1 LKVERLSP
9 DILQAL
15 ESGATLVV
23 PSSQRQVALRSAW
36 GRVQRDRG
44 AKVWDTPRVDSLGQH
59 IERRLR
65 EQWAARGEPDRL
77 LPPAAEWAELREWRR
92 EQGGVAE
99 ARALLNSVRTL
110 YDWRIGSRSLGRTL
124 GDSPEANILQEA
136 VEKLARLRDD
146 GRRPTREWLDDIA
159 ADGRPLVAAG
169 FSALPP
175 RQQSLL
181 DRLGARGLALGAG
194 AAQPFS
200 LARADDDTHELEL
213 IAAWCRRELEQDPAR
228 RLLIVDSRL
237 RERRRGYETTLSQ
250 CLNPSHW
257 VRAEAREFSTVFAIE
272 GGQPLAEFPL
282 VAHAVLTLRLVTGQ
296 LRFDE
301 LITWLRLP
309 FLDRDD
315 AYASAAVESIVRD
328 GRRLEYRASELA
340 AAIERVNDAPAGAMH
355 LSMGL
360 RRALEEIAG
369 ERRSA
374 AEWARALQA
383 ALRVLGWPGARTL
396 RSDEQQTVQRWHA
409 LLDEFSALGAW
420 LPRLDAAAAVATLSD
435 LAAERQ
441 FDPASVDAPI
451 TLTDAHD
458 DPLVHYDSIWVAGL
472 DASQWPAPARPDVFI
487 PTMLQIAAGVPWA
500 TAKGQS
506 QVARGSFAAWR
517 ARTSN
522 LICSWAALD
531 GDAHRTPSPLLARI
545 GGATDYTPA
554 TIFLPLAAQWAGA
567 ETEAVLDDAGIPWN
581 RALQVAGGVRTLELQ
596 AECGFHAYGEL
607 RLDARVLEDPEPG
620 IDPRDRGNLLHRALH
635 LVWQRF
641 QTHFRLFTTE
651 LPERTSLIAE
661 DVAAA
666 IRYVFRGD
674 VPNDLAAAVERER
687 FRLEQLI
694 GTLLARELTR
704 PQFDVADM
712 EVKRDCQIAG
722 GRFQLRIDRV
732 DKLQGGGYAILD
744 YKSGTPRSPRW
755 EGEKI
760 RNPQLLAYLHAES
773 RRPIEG
779 LANVFLTHNTAKFS
793 GKCVHSNLLPDIR
806 GVGKSGEDEIV
817 TRARWEQL
825 RTEWLATVE
834 RLASEYLAGTARV
847 QPAPDVCRLCPLT
860 ILCRRLETTPD
871 AAREETGG
879 ADE

>member
-9 DILQAL
+9 PILQAL
-15 ESGATLVV
+15 ESGATLLV
-23 PSSQRQVALRSAW
+23 PTAQRQVALRSAW
-36 GRVQRDRG
+36 GREQRDRG

-59 IERRLR
+59 VERRLR

-77 LPPAAEWAELREWRR
+77 LPPAAEWVALREWRR

-99 ARALLNSVRTL
+99 ARALLNSIRTL
-110 YDWRIGSRSLGRTL
+110 HDWRMSTKSL
-124 GDSPEANILQEA
+124 GDSPEAQILREA
-136 VEKLARLRDD
+136 VERLAQLRA
-146 GRRPTREWLDDIA
+146 GGLRPAREWLDDIA
-159 ADGRPLVAAG
+159 VEQQPMIAAG
-169 FSALPP
+169 FSAMPP
-175 RQQSLL
+175 RQKAFL
-181 DRLGARGLALGAG
+181 DRLGARNLAPSAET
-194 AAQPFS
+194 AQSFA
-200 LARADDDTHELEL
+200 LARADDDAHELEL
-213 IAAWCRRELEQDPAR
+213 IASWCRSELEQDPTR

-237 RERRRGYETTLSQ
+237 RDRRRGYETTLSQ

-257 VRAEAREFSTVFAIE
+257 VRSEAREFSSVFAIE

-301 LITWLRLP
+301 LITWIRLP
-309 FLDRDD
+309 FLDGED
-315 AYASAAVESIVRD
+315 AYAGAAIEKVLRD

-340 AAIERVNDAPAGAMH
+340 AAIERTSDASAGAIH
-355 LSMGL
+355 RAMGL
-360 RRALEEIAG
+360 RRAVEEVAH

-383 ALRVLGWPGARTL
+383 ALRALGWPGARTL
-396 RSDEQQTVQRWHA
+396 RSDEQQTVQRWHT

-458 DPLVHYDSIWVAGL
+458 DPLVHYDGIWVAGL

-487 PTMLQIAAGVPWA
+487 PTMSQIAAGVPWA

-506 QVARGSFAAWR
+506 LVARGSFAAWR
-517 ARTSN
+517 ARTGN

-545 GGATDYTPA
+545 GGATDYSPEA
-554 TIFLPLAAQWAGA
+554 TYRPLAALWTGA
-567 ETEAVLDDAGIPWN
+567 ETEPLVDDAGIPWN
-581 RALQVAGGVRTLELQ
+581 RALQVVGGVKTLELQ

-607 RLDARVLEDPEPG
+607 RLNARVLEDPEPG
-620 IDPRDRGNLLHRALH
+620 IDPRDRGDLLHRALH

-641 QTHFRLFTTE
+641 QTHFRLSTTE
-651 LPERTSLIAE
+651 SPERESLIAE

-666 IRYVFRGD
+666 IRHVFRGD

-694 GTLLARELTR
+694 GTLLTRELTR

-722 GRFQLRIDRV
+722 GRFQLRIDRI

-755 EGEKI
+755 EGERI
-760 RNPQLLAYLHAES
+760 RNPQLLTYLHAES

-793 GKCVHSNLLPDIR
+793 GKCVHTNLLPDIR
-806 GVGKSGEDEIV
+806 GVGKAGEEESV
-817 TRARWEQL
+817 TRARWEQM

-834 RLASEYLAGTARV
+834 RLAGEYLAGTARV

-860 ILCRRLETTPD
+860 VLCRRLETAPD
-871 AAREETGG
+871 AAREEAGG